1 MIKEA
6 LIIVVSTLLLA
17 LVTGL
22 FLAWPVRLTLAK
34 LFNQRV
40 SFWKTFLLV
49 FIIDTSGHLAGML
62 FFLFQGRLRP
72 TVTNDPVSW
81 IVNAITLIVAGR
93 LILARALRTQGGSKP
108 ALSPCMLATGITASI
123 ILARDAVLVLFFLQ
137 ILRNVI

>member
-49 FIIDTSGHLAGML
+49 FIIDASGHLA
-62 FFLFQGRLRP
+62 
-72 TVTNDPVSW
+72 
-81 IVNAITLIVAGR
+81 
-93 LILARALRTQGGSKP
+93 
-108 ALSPCMLATGITASI
+108 
-123 ILARDAVLVLFFLQ
+123 
-137 ILRNVI
+137 VI

>member
-22 FLAWPVRLTLAK
+22 VLAWPVRLTLAK

-49 FIIDTSGHLAGML
+49 FIIDASGHLAGML
-62 FFLFQGRLRP
+62 FFLFQGSLRP

-93 LILARALRTQGGSKP
+93 LILTRFLRTQGSSKP
-108 ALSPCMLATGITASI
+108 ALSPCMLATGITALI
-123 ILARDAVLVLFFLQ
+123 ILVRDAVLVLFFLQ